1 MNYHPRL
8 GLQAFEDGGS
18 GPKSCAV
25 NTRWRGLGPNA
36 LLITVEMQF
45 AERQLRTRKLQE
57 RLT

>member
-1 MNYHPRL
+1 MC
-8 GLQAFEDGGS
+8 GQ
-18 GPKSCAV
+18 
-25 NTRWRGLGPNA
+25 RWRGLGPNT